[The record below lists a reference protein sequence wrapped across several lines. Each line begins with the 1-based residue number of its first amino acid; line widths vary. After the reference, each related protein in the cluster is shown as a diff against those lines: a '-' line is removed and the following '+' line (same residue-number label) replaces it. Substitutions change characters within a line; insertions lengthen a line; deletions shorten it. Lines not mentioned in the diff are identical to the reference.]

1 MTVDTQCCGDC
12 FTLLFQLISTLGN
25 TCTGCMTE
33 SHETEPTVSRG
44 DQGKLSHFSIRPT
57 KKPTYQ
63 QIRENEYCI
72 WYKKY
77 FHISVSNMNCTG
89 ITIITWWAFKK
100 SGKCGSTYPSF
111 GVRRLSWSMPWGK
124 LIQVVKI
131 CCYTFKTI
139 KFLIVYY
146 NDIFSSY

>member
-25 TCTGCMTE
+25 TCTGGMTE

-44 DQGKLSHFSIRPT
+44 DKGKLSHFSIRPT

-77 FHISVSNMNCTG
+77 FYISVSNMNRTG

-100 SGKCGSTYPSF
+100 KWKMWLNFPQ
-111 GVRRLSWSMPWGK
+111 LWGK

-131 CCYTFKTI
+131 YCYTFKTI